1 MLFNSILGASL
12 LLCICHA
19 APSPPDATRMRI
31 RSNHDP
37 LIRDSMILSHLEAT
51 TGLKPER
58 TQMLDGGEYEEYF
71 VVEPTDYDAAYL
83 SLMASNNASSVA
95 EIGFSHNENAS
106 GLQKRDIVYS
116 ALCYQEG
123 TMGYV
128 QVIGQVLPTICTE
141 FTFAVGYAGKT
152 QIIRRYGLNDVNGN
166 RMVLVVSYAW
176 HGFAF
181 ASANACASTLSY
193 YISEYCENEKN
204 GRETTRGGSV
214 TAEQEN
220 NCDSSPCPVRADA
233 SIDPRRA

>member
-123 TMGYV
+123 TIGYV
-128 QVIGQVLPTICTE
+128 QYRLNNINSNRIVLIILYIYKYYKNKKNSYKITYSRLVI
-141 FTFAVGYAGKT
+141 AK
-152 QIIRRYGLNDVNGN
+152 
-166 RMVLVVSYAW
+166 
-176 HGFAF
+176 
-181 ASANACASTLSY
+181 
-193 YISEYCENEKN
+193 
-204 GRETTRGGSV
+204 
-214 TAEQEN
+214 
-220 NCDSSPCPVRADA
+220 
-233 SIDPRRA
+233 